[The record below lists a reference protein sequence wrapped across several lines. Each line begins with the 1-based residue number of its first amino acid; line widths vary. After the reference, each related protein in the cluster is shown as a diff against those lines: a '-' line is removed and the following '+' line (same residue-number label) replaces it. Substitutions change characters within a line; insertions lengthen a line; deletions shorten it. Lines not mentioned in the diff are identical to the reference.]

1 MSLSCGLV
9 GLPNVGKST
18 LFNAILKKAVA
29 AAANYPF
36 CTIEPNI
43 GHVPVDDQRLNV
55 LGEISKT
62 EKIVPALLTCVD
74 IAGLVKD
81 AHKGKGLG
89 NQFLGHIRECDLII
103 QVLRCFDDPD
113 IIHVEGSVDPL
124 RDYDTINLELQFCD
138 IEKLEKILE
147 QRKVDNKMKE
157 LAQIARDH
165 LSSNYFLNTKEWGKE
180 ELLFFTQQGLLTHK
194 KMLVVANTQN
204 ASDDKYVKQISH
216 LNPIKVSASFE
227 QMLQELDNEEE
238 RLMML
243 KEYGQESSALTLI
256 LQSAYK
262 ELGLISFL
270 TTGKQETRAWSVK
283 KGETMQDAAGVIHTD
298 FYKGFISAEVV
309 KYDDFVNHNGWQGSR
324 EKGLVR
330 TCAKNVLVEDGDICL
345 FKSFNSSGK

>member
-43 GHVPVDDQRLNV
+43 GNVPVDDPRLAV
-55 LGEISKT
+55 LADISNT
-62 EKIVPALLTCVD
+62 QKIVPALLTCVD
-74 IAGLVKD
+74 IAGLVKG
-81 AHKGKGLG
+81 AYKGEGLG

-124 RDYDTINLELQFCD
+124 RDYDIISLELQFSD
-138 IEKLEKILE
+138 IEKLDKILD
-147 QRKVDNKMKE
+147 QRKVDAKMKE
-157 LAQIARDH
+157 LAQVARDH
-165 LSSNYFLNTKEWGKE
+165 LGSNYFLNTRIWDKE
-180 ELLFFTQQGLLTHK
+180 ELTFFAQQGLLTHK
-194 KMLVVANTQN
+194 QMIVVANIQSP
-204 ASDDKYVKQISH
+204 SDKKFVEQIAH
-216 LNPIKVSASFE
+216 LNPITVSASFE
-227 QMLQELDNEEE
+227 QMLQEVEDENE
-238 RLMML
+238 RMDLL
-243 KEYGQESSALTLI
+243 KEFGQESSALNLI

-262 ELGLISFL
+262 ALGLISFL
-270 TTGKQETRAWSVK
+270 TTGKIETRAWSVV
-283 KGETMQDAAGVIHTD
+283 KGATMQDAAGVIHTD
-298 FYKGFISAEVV
+298 FYKGFICADVV
-309 KYDDFVNHNGWQGSR
+309 KYADFVNHGGWAGAR

-345 FKSFNSSGK
+345 FKSFNSSK